1 MSKKFILFI
10 IFLLTIETAIAQ
22 EKIYAQIDSLIAAPN
37 YDEALAQISKSISS
51 TPASEVDLILNKKA
65 EVLIL
70 AGKLDE
76 AELLLGQIKSGNDLF
91 RDGITATNKGFLALN
106 KARNDLALENLKYAL
121 RVFEQAGKSNSK
133 QAALCLSHL
142 SFVYLS
148 IGKLNQALENGLLAL
163 QIRQQL
169 YGEQSGVVAAS
180 YNDLGVVYSQIDAD
194 KALDFYDKALVV
206 YEKLYTKD
214 HPKIA
219 IANIN
224 LGIIYQQLK
233 LYGDAVN
240 SFETAEKIWNSIYP
254 NGHPNQALAL
264 FNLGKTYNQMG
275 DKNAAIAFFDKSI
288 KLYKRTLGEKHPSLS
303 SVYNQL
309 GLVYLDRNEFDK
321 ALNCAQAAL
330 CSNIPSFDKM
340 DIQSN
345 PSMNDFYNGKVFL
358 YSLQLKAEA
367 LEARHFGKSLKF
379 SDLKLALNCLFKA
392 DSLLDVI
399 RHSSDDENDKIDLG
413 SIATDLYENGVSLSI
428 TMSQLAVE
436 SKKYREIAFHFAEK
450 SKSAVLQESIAD
462 SEAKSFAG
470 IPETLLENEV
480 VLKSSLALIN
490 QKLSQKPTQEEERIL
505 RQQLFTLNQQ
515 YETFT
520 RNLENDYPEYFKL
533 KYENKNSTVKEIQN
547 RLDNQTALVSYFI
560 AEKRKKIFRFMV
572 TSYSYTIKVTSIPD
586 NFHRLVSGF
595 SNSLLFNEATIHQ
608 ATAPA
613 LSKVLLGEIPSKV
626 NNLVII
632 PTGKLSTL
640 PFEALLYKKPLN
652 RSIEQNPFLIKK
664 YAISY
669 EFSAGLFIQKNKSL
683 EAGKTPS
690 IFLCAPVQF
699 SYDSGLDDL
708 PGTEQEVNAIA
719 GLFKKDEVSLATYEE
734 ASEERVKNKQMK
746 TYTYLHFATHG
757 IVDEVSPELSRIFL
771 GTGKNEDGNLFSGE
785 IYNLSLPA
793 ELAVLSAC
801 QTGLGKVSKGEGV
814 IGLSRALT
822 YSGVKNM
829 VVSFWRVNDQSTSQL
844 MTDFYKNLLSKQSD
858 HFKSA
863 LREAKLAMINN
874 KIYASPFYW
883 APFVL
888 IGQ

>member
-1 MSKKFILFI
+1 M
-10 IFLLTIETAIAQ
+10 IFLLIIETAVAQ

-51 TPASEVDLILNKKA
+51 TPASEVDLMLNKKA

-121 RVFEQAGKSNSK
+121 RVFEQASKSNSK
-133 QAALCLSHL
+133 EAALCLSHL

-163 QIRQQL
+163 QIRGDL
-169 YGEQSGVVAAS
+169 FGEQSEIVAAS
-180 YNDLGVVYSQIDAD
+180 YNDLGVVYSQIDPD

-206 YEKLYTKD
+206 YEKLHTKD

-240 SFETAEKIWNSIYP
+240 SFETAEKIWNRIYP

-288 KLYKRTLGEKHPSLS
+288 TLYKRTLGEKHPSLS

-330 CSNIPSFDKM
+330 CSNIPTFNKM
-340 DIQSN
+340 DFQSN
-345 PSMNDFYNGKVFL
+345 PSLTEFYNGNVFL

-428 TMSQLAVE
+428 TMSELTVE

-470 IPETLLENEV
+470 IPDALLEQEV

-505 RQQLFTLNQQ
+505 RQQLFALNQQ

-520 RNLENDYPEYFKL
+520 RDLENDFPEYFKL
-533 KYENKNSTVKEIQN
+533 KYENKNPTVKEIQN
-547 RLDNQTALVSYFI
+547 KLDNQTALVSYFI

-572 TSYSYTIKVTSIPD
+572 TSNSYTIKVTSIPD

-595 SNSLLFNEATIHQ
+595 SNSLLFNEATIYQ

-613 LSKVLLGEIPSKV
+613 LSKVLLTEIPSKV

-632 PTGKLSTL
+632 PTGKLSAL

-652 RSIEQNPFLIKK
+652 SSIEQNPFLIKK

-690 IFLCAPVQF
+690 VFLCAPVQF
-699 SYDSGLDDL
+699 NYDRGLDDL

-719 GLFKKDEVSLATYEE
+719 GLFKKEEVSLATYEE

-746 TYTYLHFATHG
+746 KYTYLHFATHG

-814 IGLSRALT
+814 VGLSRALT
-822 YSGVKNM
+822 YAGVKNM
-829 VVSFWRVNDQSTSQL
+829 VVSFWQVNDQSTSQL
-844 MTDFYKNLLSKQSD
+844 MTDFYKNLLSRPSD

-888 IGQ
+888 VGQ

>member
-1 MSKKFILFI
+1 MSKKSILFM
-10 IFLLTIETAIAQ
+10 IFFFTIETAIAQ
-22 EKIYAQIDSLIAAPN
+22 EKIYAQIDSLIAVPN
-37 YDEALAQISKSISS
+37 YDEALAQISKAIST
-51 TPASEVDLILNKKA
+51 TPTVDVEIIQNKKA

-70 AGKLDE
+70 TGKLDE
-76 AELLLGQIKSGNDLF
+76 AELLLSQIKSGNNLF

-106 KARNDLALENLKYAL
+106 KARNDVALENLKYAL

-133 QAALCLSHL
+133 EAALCLSHL

-148 IGKLNQALENGLLAL
+148 IGKLNQALENGLFAL

-169 YGEQSGVVAAS
+169 YGEQSEVVAAS

-194 KALDFYDKALVV
+194 KALDFYDKALVI
-206 YEKLYTKD
+206 YEKLHTKK

-275 DKNAAIAFFDKSI
+275 DNTTAIAFFDKSI
-288 KLYKRTLGEKHPSLS
+288 NLYKRTLGEKHPSLS

-309 GLVYLDRNEFDK
+309 GLIYLDRNEYDK
-321 ALNCAQAAL
+321 ALNCAQTAL
-330 CSNIPSFDKM
+330 CSNILSFDKM
-340 DIQSN
+340 DIQLN

-379 SDLKLALNCLFKA
+379 SDLKLALSCLFKA
-392 DSLLDVI
+392 DSLLDII
-399 RHSSDDENDKIDLG
+399 RHSSDDENDKIALG
-413 SIATDLYENGVSLSI
+413 AIASDTYENAVSLAI
-428 TMSQLAVE
+428 AMSEMTVE
-436 SKKYREIAFHFAEK
+436 AKRYREIAFHFAEK

-533 KYENKNSTVKEIQN
+533 KYENKNPTIKEIQN
-547 RLDNQTALVSYFI
+547 KLDNQTALVSYFI

-572 TSYSYTIKVTSIPD
+572 TSNSYKIIVTSIPD
-586 NFHRLVSGF
+586 NFHRIVSGF
-595 SNSLLFNEATIHQ
+595 GNSLLFNEATFYQ

-613 LSKVLLGEIPSKV
+613 LSKVLLAEIPRKV
-626 NNLVII
+626 SNLVII
-632 PTGKLSTL
+632 PTGKLSAL
-640 PFEALLYKKPLN
+640 PFEALLYKNSLN
-652 RSIEQNPFLIKK
+652 TNFEQNPFLIKK

-669 EFSAGLFIQKNKSL
+669 EFSAGLFIQKSKSS
-683 EAGKTPS
+683 ETWKTPTV
-690 IFLCAPVQF
+690 FLCAPIQF
-699 SYDSGLDDL
+699 NYDRGLDDL

-719 GLFKKDEVSLATYEE
+719 SLFKKEEVSLATYDE

-746 TYTYLHFATHG
+746 TYTYIHFATHG

-822 YSGVKNM
+822 YSGVRNM
-829 VVSFWRVNDQSTSQL
+829 VVSFWRVNDQSTTQL
-844 MTDFYKNLLSKQSD
+844 MTDFYKNLLSKPSD

-874 KIYASPFYW
+874 KTYASPFYW